1 MMDRSVDR
9 KPACH
14 AKGEVASDWIALRY
28 AYTNLSRGGCD
39 RRQAD
44 NLFALIL
51 LPQFE
56 RGEAEEDVAEIREV
70 SDRAGLAD

>member
-1 MMDRSVDR
+1 MDRSVDWQ
-9 KPACH
+9 PACH

-28 AYTNLSRGGCD
+28 AYTNLSRGGSD

-51 LPQFE
+51 LPKSE
-56 RGEAEEDVAEIREV
+56 RGETEEDVTGIREV
-70 SDRAGLAD
+70 SDRAALAD